1 MPTITVNKGIFEE
14 LVGKKLPIEELKDR
28 ISMLGTDLEAIEDN
42 EIKVEIFPNRPD
54 MLSVQ
59 GFARAFSSFIGVNTG
74 LKEYKVESFGSSLTV
89 KDLPPQWPYAVACVV
104 KGLNFDDEKIKEIIQ
119 VQEKLGTTFTRNRKK
134 GGLGLYPLD
143 KINFP
148 VTFTG
153 KDPEDIKFRPLEFP
167 TELTAKQILSKH
179 PKGREH
185 GYIMEGWDKY
195 PVFVDSE
202 NKIMSM
208 PPIINSHDVGK
219 IDETTTDVFIEGTG
233 PDLNTIMNSLYILT
247 TTLADMGGKICSLEM
262 IYPDKKFPFPDFT
275 PERIELDLKYIN
287 KILGLDLDEKKAA
300 ELLARMGFGYEN
312 GKVEIPAYRSD
323 ILHQIDFAE
332 DIAIAYGYENFEEVI
347 PKVATVASEDKFE
360 RFARK
365 LREILVGVRLLEI
378 KNYHLVKYEDLTEKM
393 LDSEKLSNDIVK
405 LKNSLG
411 EHNTLRYNLM
421 VSLLKTLTDNQNKE
435 HPLNVFEI
443 GRTFSRDK
451 STETGVLEKEHL
463 AVALCHETSDFTELK
478 QVLDIL
484 GTNLGVELVVKE
496 SDEDNFISGRA
507 GKIVVN
513 GKEVGIIGEV
523 HPQVLNNWNLV
534 VPTAILEIDL
544 SKLLTILK
552 SD

>member
-1 MPTITVNKGIFEE
+1 MPTITVNKEVFEE
-14 LVGKKLPIEELKDR
+14 LVGKKLPLEELKDR
-28 ISMLGTDLEAIEDN
+28 ISMLGTDLEGIEGN

-89 KDLPPQWPYAVACVV
+89 KDLPSQWPYAIACIV
-104 KGLNFDDEKIKEIIQ
+104 KGLNFDNEKIKEIIQ

-134 GGLGLYPLD
+134 GGLGLYPLE

-148 VTFTG
+148 VTFTS
-153 KDPEDIKFRPLEFP
+153 KKPEDITFRPLEFP

-195 PVFVDSE
+195 PVFIDSK

-233 PDLNTIMNSLYILT
+233 PDLNTIMSSLYILT
-247 TTLADMGGKICSLEM
+247 TTLADMGGKIYSLEI
-262 IYPDKKFPFPDFT
+262 IYPDKKFLFPDFT
-275 PERIELDLKYIN
+275 PEKIELDLKYIN
-287 KILGLDLDEKKAA
+287 KILGLELDEKKAS

-312 GKVEIPAYRSD
+312 GKVQVPAYRSD

-360 RFARK
+360 RFAKK
-365 LREILVGVRLLEI
+365 LREILIGVRLLEI

-393 LDSEKLSNDIVK
+393 LEGEKLIDDVIK

-421 VSLLKTLTDNQNKE
+421 VSLLKTLTDNQDKE
-435 HPLNVFEI
+435 QPLNIFEI
-443 GRTFSRDK
+443 GRVFSKDK
-451 STETGVLEKEHL
+451 STETGILEKEHL
-463 AVALCHETSDFTELK
+463 AVAICHEKADFTELK
-478 QVLDIL
+478 QVLEIL
-484 GTNLGVELVVKE
+484 GTDLGVELIVKE

-507 GKIVVN
+507 GKIMLE
-513 GKEVGIIGEV
+513 GEEVGIIGEV

-534 VPTAILEIDL
+534 VPVSLFEIDVE
-544 SKLLTILK
+544 LLLGKILF
-552 SD
+552 